1 MEKMITSAFHIN
13 RNNLNKLFMENHGM
27 TCLAYLMKLRM
38 DLSKMLLTET
48 ELPVSE
54 IGRRV
59 SFTDQNYFARVFCKE
74 CEMSPSKYRETYT
87 ITI

>member
-1 MEKMITSAFHIN
+1 
-13 RNNLNKLFMENHGM
+13 M